1 MDVSVVTENAGRLAA
16 GLVITLE
23 VAVLGMAIALVLGLV
38 VALGALSRHTGLQR
52 VAAAWTGLLRGI
64 PLLVFMYWVYYG
76 LSSWLG
82 LSLSSL
88 TAAVLAVGLT
98 GSAYMAEVYRAGITS
113 VDPGQREAAL
123 AGGLSE
129 GVAFRRIVLPQALRL
144 MLPPTVNVFV
154 GLIKGATIVSV
165 IGVADMLFVSQ
176 QIALRT
182 FLPFEVY
189 TAAGAALVAVT
200 AAVAGVAALL
210 QRRLDKGRVRA
221 A

>member
-1 MDVSVVTENAGRLAA
+1 MDLSVVTDNLGKLAA
-16 GLVITLE
+16 GLLITLE
-23 VAVLGMAIALVLGLV
+23 VAVLGMAVALVLGLV
-38 VALGALSRHTGLQR
+38 VALGALSRRVALQR
-52 VAAAWTGLLRGI
+52 VSAAWTGVLRGI

-76 LSSWLG
+76 VSSWLG

-123 AGGLSE
+123 AGGLTE
-129 GVAFRRIVLPQALRL
+129 GVAFRRVVLPQALRL

-154 GLIKGATIVSV
+154 GLVKGATIVSV
-165 IGVADMLFVSQ
+165 IGVADLLFVSQ

-189 TAAGAALVAVT
+189 TTAGAALVAVT
-200 AAVAGVAALL
+200 AAVAGVAAVL
-210 QRRLDKGRVRA
+210 QHRLDRGRVRA

>member
-1 MDVSVVTENAGRLAA
+1 MDVVIENAGRLAA
-16 GLVITLE
+16 GLLITVE
-23 VAVLGMAIALVLGLV
+23 VAVMGMAMALVLGLV
-38 VALGALSRHTGLQR
+38 VALGALSRSGPAR
-52 VAAAWTGLLRGI
+52 AVAAAWTGLLRGI

-82 LSLSSL
+82 WSLSSL

-123 AGGLSE
+123 ASGLTE
-129 GVAFRRIVLPQALRL
+129 GVAFRRVVLPQALRL

-154 GLIKGATIVSV
+154 GLLKGATIVSV
-165 IGVADMLFVSQ
+165 IGVADLLFVSQ

-182 FLPFEVY
+182 FLPFQVF

-200 AAVAGVAALL
+200 AAVAGVAVLL
-210 QRRLDKGRVRA
+210 QNRLERGRVRA